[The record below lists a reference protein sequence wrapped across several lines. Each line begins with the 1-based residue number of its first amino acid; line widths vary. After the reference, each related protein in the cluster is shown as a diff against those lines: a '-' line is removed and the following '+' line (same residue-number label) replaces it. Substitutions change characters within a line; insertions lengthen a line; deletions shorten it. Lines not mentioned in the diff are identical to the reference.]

1 MATCTYNLN
10 PMQLPV
16 GAPVCKCSVSLFV
29 IGKQKENINN
39 AESGDE
45 DRDANHI
52 LEPQKR

>member
-16 GAPVCKCSVSLFV
+16 GAPVCKCCVSLFV